1 MGFFHLRDIDV
12 RNKRVLVR
20 TGFDVPLLSGKIEDD
35 RRIREGLPTIR
46 HLLSRKCKVILIG
59 HMGRP
64 GGRRVEEFRYDP
76 VAKRLSQLL
85 GRKVAKLDDCVG
97 PKVARKLKLQK
108 PGQIILLENLRFHKE
123 EQSTTT
129 GERRRFGKAL
139 ASYAD
144 VYVNECFSD
153 SHHDDTSIT
162 EVPAHIL
169 SCSGFQL
176 DAELEHLGKAAKPKR
191 PFVAIVGGKKAEKIA
206 TLEKLLKRADAVIVS
221 GLMANTFLK
230 AMGIDIQTSLYS
242 EEMLSQARKLC
253 RHKKVILPFDC
264 VYINGKVK
272 QCAISQL
279 PKGASIMDIGMGTLA
294 SYKRILRLARTV
306 FWAGPV
312 GKFEDKRF
320 ARGTKEIAF
329 CIARSNAIS
338 IVGGGDT
345 SAAVDQFGVARRF
358 THISSGGGASLAV
371 VEGKKLPGIA
381 ALEESYRKFK
391 KAP

>member
-1 MGFFHLRDIDV
+1 MAWLR
-12 RNKRVLVR
+12 
-20 TGFDVPLLSGKIEDD
+20 G
-35 RRIREGLPTIR
+35 
-46 HLLSRKCKVILIG
+46 IL
-59 HMGRP
+59 
-64 GGRRVEEFRYDP
+64 E
-76 VAKRLSQLL
+76 
-85 GRKVAKLDDCVG
+85 
-97 PKVARKLKLQK
+97 LQK
-108 PGQIILLENLRFHKE
+108 DNPNFLETLKVDIFGDKIYCYTPKGDIKE
-123 EQSTTT
+123 
-129 GERRRFGKAL
+129 
-139 ASYAD
+139 
-144 VYVNECFSD
+144 
-153 SHHDDTSIT
+153 
-162 EVPAHIL
+162 
-169 SCSGFQL
+169 
-176 DAELEHLGKAAKPKR
+176 
-191 PFVAIVGGKKAEKIA
+191 
-206 TLEKLLKRADAVIVS
+206 
-221 GLMANTFLK
+221 
-230 AMGIDIQTSLYS
+230 
-242 EEMLSQARKLC
+242 
-253 RHKKVILPFDC
+253 
-264 VYINGKVK
+264 
-272 QCAISQL
+272 L